1 MIVRLY
7 LKEITHFLS
16 RVGGLRERESFTAA
30 ISVSSSQSVLRSALT
45 YRGFFFFFLFLYS
58 FNKNFPT
65 KDLSLSSLLPFS
77 LR

>member
-45 YRGFFFFFLFLYS
+45 YRGFFFFFYS
-58 FNKNFPT
+58 FTVLIRIFQQKIY
-65 KDLSLSSLLPFS
+65 L
-77 LR
+77 